1 MNEES
6 FPNRDFLYA
15 DYKKFLPART
25 LAVRDLETRIG
36 DKLECLSSRPRV
48 SGRVKTFESYFKKY
62 IRHTR
67 AKSRRVGDLIGVRV
81 VCPFL
86 EDLAAVE
93 DLIKKHFNVVE
104 VDRKGGDHTYREFG
118 YESIHLMITL
128 PEDIVEKFGFSEKET
143 AEIQIR
149 TILQDAW
156 AEVEHELI
164 YKVEFTPFDDPLK
177 RKLAAVNASLSL
189 ADIIFQEIRSYQ
201 QELHGELGKRRFSF
215 FRKIEESADAFL
227 FTETPGQVTPVMDL
241 PVTGPAKEDDEEPL
255 PYEAPSNVSIDEL
268 LLDALSAHNNN
279 NFPKAIAIYSHIL
292 EMNPN
297 TMIRSIIYQHRG
309 MAFYTRSHY
318 EDAIADFTET
328 LKLDPK
334 SYKSAYYK
342 GIVYSVLGRYSDA
355 VESYDK
361 SLEINPYQ
369 PYCLFRRG
377 QAYFHLEDFPQALGD
392 CEAALALES
401 LEAARKFKEL
411 VLSKLKM

>member
-1 MNEES
+1 MNDEV
-6 FPNRDFLYA
+6 FLSRNSLNA
-15 DYKKFLPART
+15 DYNKFLPART
-25 LAVRDLETRIG
+25 LAVRDLEKQIAE
-36 DKLECLSSRPRV
+36 KLTSLSSYPRV

-67 AKSRRVGDLIGVRV
+67 AKSRKVGDLIGVRV

-93 DLIKKHFNVVE
+93 DLIKKCFNVIE
-104 VDRKGGDHTYREFG
+104 TDRKGGDHTFREFG

-128 PEDIVEKFGFSEKET
+128 PEETIEKFGLPSDET

-164 YKVEFTPFDDPLK
+164 YKVEFTPFDGPLK

-201 QELHGELGKRRFSF
+201 QELNGELGKRRSLF
-215 FRKIEESADAFL
+215 FQKIEDSADAFL
-227 FTETPGQVTPVMDL
+227 FSGNIDQEKPETELSDFEPE
-241 PVTGPAKEDDEEPL
+241 EDAVEP
-255 PYEAPSNVSIDEL
+255 PISYEAPSNVSIDDL

-279 NFPKAIAIYSHIL
+279 NFSEAIAIYSHIL
-292 EMNPN
+292 NMNPN
-297 TMIRSIIYQHRG
+297 NMIRSIIYQHRG
-309 MAFYTRSHY
+309 MAYFTRSHY
-318 EDAIADFTET
+318 EDAIADFSEA
-328 LKLDPK
+328 LILNPK
-334 SYKSAYYK
+334 SYKAAYYK
-342 GIVYSVLGRYSDA
+342 GIVYSALTRYSDA
-355 VESYDK
+355 LEAYDE

-377 QAYFHLEDFPQALGD
+377 QVYFHLEDFPQALGD
-392 CEAALALES
+392 CDAALALES
-401 LEAARKFKEL
+401 FEAVRRFKEL